1 MLGSKPLPLFVF
13 TGAPHVGE
21 RQKECC
27 ETFNLCI
34 GKRVVIGIKPVLLH
48 KFVKILITY
57 NMKAIWKSLTFLLIV
72 FFFAD
77 NLKAQSRTLN
87 LDDGSIRITSTGY
100 TQGEAPEVT
109 YSGPYTII
117 QTSSVVSNTITVGT
131 NAVVTITLG
140 GG

>member
-1 MLGSKPLPLFVF
+1 
-13 TGAPHVGE
+13 
-21 RQKECC
+21 
-27 ETFNLCI
+27 
-34 GKRVVIGIKPVLLH
+34 
-48 KFVKILITY
+48 
-57 NMKAIWKSLTFLLIV
+57 MKAIWKSLTFLLIV

-87 LDDGSIRITSTGY
+87 LDNGSISITSTGY
-100 TQGEAPEVT
+100 TQGEAQEET

-117 QTSSVVSNTITVGT
+117 QTSSVVSNTITVET